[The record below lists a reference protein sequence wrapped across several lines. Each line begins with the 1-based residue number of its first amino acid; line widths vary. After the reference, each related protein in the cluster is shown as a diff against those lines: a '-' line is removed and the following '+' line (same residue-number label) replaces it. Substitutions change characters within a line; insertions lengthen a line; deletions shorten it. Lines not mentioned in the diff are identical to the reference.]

1 MKQVVLTKLVGL
13 LMGMLTPELL
23 RKLIDMLLDW
33 IEREVEESEGKLDDA
48 IILPICELL
57 RTVSGTEEKNE

>member
-33 IEREVEESEGKLDDA
+33 IETEVRESEGKLDDA
-48 IILPICELL
+48 LVLPICELL